1 MGSLVM
7 DPTSPEPGLENARE
21 MPLDASD
28 GWPDLKGIHVM
39 LIEDNSD
46 TRLMV
51 DEVLRHCGAVVTT
64 YESAEVALQHLSE
77 FMPMVF
83 ICDLSMPGL
92 DGMQFMKR
100 LRALPPERGA
110 NTPALACTAYDEQ
123 YAASA
128 AQDAGFNAYLTKP
141 LRLDLLCTV
150 VKELAARATKAP
162 KAA

>member
-1 MGSLVM
+1 M
-7 DPTSPEPGLENARE
+7 DRPEREPGIENVREIPLES
-21 MPLDASD
+21 SD
-28 GWPDLKGIHVM
+28 GWPDLEGIHIM
-39 LIEDNSD
+39 LIEDNLD

-51 DEVLRHCGAVVTT
+51 DEVLRHCGAIVTT
-64 YESAEVALQHLSE
+64 YESAEIALENLTE
-77 FMPMVF
+77 FLPTIF

-100 LRALPPERGA
+100 IRALPAERGA
-110 NTPALACTAYDEQ
+110 STPALAVTAYDAQ

-141 LRLDLLCTV
+141 LRLDVLCTV
-150 VKELAARATKAP
+150 VKELAATAVRP

>member
-1 MGSLVM
+1 M
-7 DPTSPEPGLENARE
+7 DRHAGEPGLENSRE
-21 MPLDASD
+21 IPLESSD
-28 GWPDLKGIHVM
+28 GWPDLEGIHVM

-64 YESAEVALQHLSE
+64 YESAEDALQHLAE
-77 FMPMVF
+77 FVPMVF

-100 LRALPPERGA
+100 IRALPPDRGA
-110 NTPALACTAYDEQ
+110 STPALAVTAYDAQ

-128 AQDAGFNAYLTKP
+128 AHDAGFNAYHTKP
-141 LRLDLLCTV
+141 LRLDVLATV
-150 VKELAARATKAP
+150 VKDLAARSVPKP

>member
-1 MGSLVM
+1 MVCGM
-7 DPTSPEPGLENARE
+7 DSPTREPGLENARE
-21 MPLDASD
+21 IPLESSD
-28 GWPDLKGIHVM
+28 GWPDLEGIHVM

-51 DEVLRHCGAVVTT
+51 DEALRHCGAVVTT
-64 YESAEVALQHLSE
+64 YESAAVALEHLSE
-77 FMPMVF
+77 FLPMVF

-100 LRALPPERGA
+100 IRALPADRGGS
-110 NTPALACTAYDEQ
+110 TPALAVTAYDAK

-128 AQDAGFNAYLTKP
+128 AHDAGFNAYLTKP
-141 LRLDLLCTV
+141 FHLDVLCTV
-150 VKELAARATKAP
+150 VKELAARSGSRR